1 MIQLSCT
8 ICALWGIPCN
18 PTTKHPASSAC
29 SWQNGQGHVE
39 LWIGWS
45 FFSIEPILGNWGW
58 SHWENI
64 HTHMHVYN
72 YRLYII
78 LYIYTYIYLLKSL
91 VITIYQL
98 HPLSVHISLIHS
110 ERTLPGLQRAGSFW
124 ETDGVRQSRGHS
136 GPVPGGSRG
145 HPQRFTLVK
154 NPGSIPPWIGMIPS
168 GKLT

>member
-78 LYIYTYIYLLKSL
+78 LYIYTYISVEIIGNHYIPTSSTFGTHQFNPFRKDVAGPSKGWVFLRNWWSSPKPWTLWTCPRGIQGASAAFYIGEKSWFN
-91 VITIYQL
+91 
-98 HPLSVHISLIHS
+98 PSMNWND
-110 ERTLPGLQRAGSFW
+110 TLW
-124 ETDGVRQSRGHS
+124 
-136 GPVPGGSRG
+136 
-145 HPQRFTLVK
+145 
-154 NPGSIPPWIGMIPS
+154 
-168 GKLT
+168 